1 MHWIQTE
8 LRVLVLFS
16 FKEKRFFFS
25 KKNLKIETRSWSF
38 SCTLYVQKE
47 QEPSAKE
54 WLLSGDVKATFRAQV
69 LHILKM
75 GGSFCWEPCFCSCG
89 RIYKT
94 SLLQY
99 DKDDKMTNLYFS
111 KHLQIIGQS
120 HMQGY
125 SLSIN
130 DLTAFARVRWNFD
143 ILERGS
149 ECFSVTSNIYL
160 SFSF

>member
-16 FKEKRFFFS
+16 FKEKNGVFFE
-25 KKNLKIETRSWSF
+25 KKKLKIETRSWSF

-75 GGSFCWEPCFCSCG
+75 GGHSVE
-89 RIYKT
+89 
-94 SLLQY
+94 
-99 DKDDKMTNLYFS
+99 N
-111 KHLQIIGQS
+111 H
-120 HMQGY
+120 
-125 SLSIN
+125 
-130 DLTAFARVRWNFD
+130 AFAHVVVYTKLLSSNMIKTTKWQICIFQSIYRLLVKVTCKVIRWA
-143 ILERGS
+143 
-149 ECFSVTSNIYL
+149 
-160 SFSF
+160 